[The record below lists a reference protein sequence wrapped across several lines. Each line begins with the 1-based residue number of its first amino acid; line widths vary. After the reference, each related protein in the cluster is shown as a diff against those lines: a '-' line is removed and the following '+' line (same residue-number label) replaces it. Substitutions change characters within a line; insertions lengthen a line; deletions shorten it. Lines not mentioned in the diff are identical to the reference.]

1 MNTISKF
8 VFKLGMMDRFGYTY
22 VHAAIDALIIAAII
36 ALIA

>member
-1 MNTISKF
+1 MNALANFI
-8 VFKLGMMDRFGYTY
+8 FKLGMMDRFGYTY